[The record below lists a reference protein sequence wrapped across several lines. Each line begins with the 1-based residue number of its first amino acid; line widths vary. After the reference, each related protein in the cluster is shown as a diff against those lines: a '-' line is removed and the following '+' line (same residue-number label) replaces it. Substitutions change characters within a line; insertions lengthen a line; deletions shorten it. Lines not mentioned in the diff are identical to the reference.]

1 MRILLITG
9 PGGTAQGWGDLG
21 TTEKIRDTL
30 AAAGSDAQILY
41 IESMDDLMRGIA
53 RERFD
58 IAWSALY
65 HISQQADHVGVA
77 VSDDCWVADILDMRQ
92 IPYIGSDSLTMK
104 RMIDKAATHRILAAA
119 GVPIPK
125 HFLVGERDLLPEVAY
140 PAFVKPSCE
149 SESTGIS
156 EDSVVHSYDE
166 LETRIRYVADTFH
179 QPVLVEEY
187 LPGRELTVAMVGN
200 GTNRVFMPVE
210 NVIHPSSYRT
220 YPLIKGNM
228 KQEGLV
234 RLQIPRRGI
243 EEAKCLASAAADAM
257 GCLDHVRI
265 DMREDGS
272 GNLRVIEVNGIP
284 GLNPKNSRSLRIHGI
299 YNQTLGVED
308 NFRVLIGAIV
318 ASAAERH
325 GIRRGLHSVSLPTQ
339 QTHLHDAPPT
349 VSLQITMKIDSRNQE
364 EVWEICTRFK
374 QPFLET
380 IPGAKSKE
388 FLVRDED
395 VQLHHGF
402 ATVADAENYLSSTL
416 FNRDIATSL
425 KPYLAAQP
433 DIRIYTSL

>member
-9 PGGTAQGWGDLG
+9 PAGAAQGWGDLG

-41 IESMDDLMRGIA
+41 VECMDDLKRGIA
-53 RERFD
+53 GTHFD
-58 IAWSALY
+58 MVWSALY

-77 VSDDCWVADILDMRQ
+77 ATGDCWVADILDRMQ

-119 GVPIPK
+119 GVPIPRHK
-125 HFLVGERDLLPEVAY
+125 LVEEHDPLPEVAY

-156 EDSVVHSYDE
+156 EESVVHSSGE
-166 LETRIRYVADTFH
+166 LEKRLRYVAATFC

-187 LPGRELTVAMVGN
+187 LPGREFTVAMIGN
-200 GTNRVFMPVE
+200 GTSRVFMPVE
-210 NVIHPSSYRT
+210 NVIHPSSYLR

-234 RLQIPRRGI
+234 RLQIPRRGL
-243 EEAKCLASAAADAM
+243 EEAKLLASTAADAM

-299 YNQTLGVED
+299 YNPTLGGEE
-308 NFRVLIGAIV
+308 NFKMLIGAIT
-318 ASAAERH
+318 ASAADRH
-325 GIRRGLHSVSLPTQ
+325 GIHCRRSDSLLPSQ
-339 QTHLHDAPPT
+339 QAHRHDVTPMA
-349 VSLQITMKIDSRNQE
+349 SLQITMKIDSRYRSE
-364 EVWEICTRFK
+364 AVEVYSRFK
-374 QPFLET
+374 RPFLET
-380 IPGAKSKE
+380 IPGAKTKE

-395 VQLHHGF
+395 VQVHHGF
-402 ATVADAENYLSSTL
+402 ATAADAENYLSSTF
-416 FNRDIATSL
+416 FNKDVLTSL

-433 DIRIYTSL
+433 DIRIYTSF